1 MTTRLVTG
9 VLAGLI
15 ALTAVAVADDK
26 PGEKKPAGP
35 KPAWKGSI
43 VVDGEKPVAELVKLV
58 KVTLGEAEKAALA
71 AVPGEGRK
79 VAVEAELEVEHGFLV
94 IEVEVVVAGREKAYD
109 VLVDA
114 GTGKVL
120 HVGDDDDDPAEGPK
134 KGDKK
139 GDKPRP
145 GDKPRA
151 NG

>member
-1 MTTRLVTG
+1 MTTRLVAG

-15 ALTAVAVADDK
+15 ALTAAPTGADDK

-35 KPAWKGSI
+35 KPTWKGSI
-43 VVDGEKPVAELVKLV
+43 AVDTEKPVAELVKLV

-79 VAVEAELEVEHGFLV
+79 AAVEAELEVENGFLV

-120 HVGDDDDDPAEGPK
+120 HIGDDEDPAEDHK
-134 KGDKK
+134 KD
-139 GDKPRP
+139 DKPKP
-145 GDKPRA
+145 GNKPRA
-151 NG
+151 EG